1 MADRKQNKLLTA
13 IVGSYP
19 KPRYIYPR
27 NGRSLLDSFGFA
39 FDRRR
44 DEVGEAEFARLLDK
58 AALAAI
64 NDQNAAGV
72 DIVTDG
78 EERRGHYVLHIVNK
92 LDGIDAVNLKPIT
105 MRAGTSTQNAP
116 RVTARIGYKGPMVID
131 EFLYTQRHAA
141 GIAKIGLPGPSTV
154 ADCVADEYYH
164 GDRKQLAFDY
174 ADAIHHE
181 VAALIAAGCTFIQ
194 FDDPVLLRYPDA
206 AQAWGLQAL
215 ERCFAGLEAR
225 ATFVVHICCG
235 YPNKPLERK
244 GIAYK
249 ANQDYYADILAWL
262 SESRLDVVS
271 IEGAASKLDV
281 SVLSAIGKKTVMLGM
296 IDVGENE
303 VESVDALVARAG
315 EALRHVP
322 MEQLILAPDCGML
335 ELTRTSAR
343 LKLKNLSMA
352 AQVINE
358 QAAIR

>member
-1 MADRKQNKLLTA
+1 MAIRPQTRVLTA

-19 KPRYIYPR
+19 KPRYVFR
-27 NGRSLLDSFGFA
+27 QNGRSLLDSFGFS

-44 DEVGEAEFARLLDK
+44 QELGTAEFARLLDK
-58 AALAAI
+58 AALSAI
-64 NDQNAAGV
+64 KDQNQAGI
-72 DIVTDG
+72 DIMTDG

-92 LDGIDAVNLKPIT
+92 LDGIDACNRKRIS
-105 MRAGTSTQNAP
+105 MRGGTTEQDAP
-116 RVTARIGYKGPMVID
+116 QVIGKIKYKGPMVLD
-131 EFLYTQRHAA
+131 EFLFTRKHAN

-154 ADCVADEYYH
+154 ADCVADEYYQ

-181 VAALIAAGCTFIQ
+181 VAALIAAGCQVIQ

-215 ERCFAGLEAR
+215 ESCFAGLEDR

-249 ANQDYYADILAWL
+249 ANQDYYRDILTWL
-262 SESRLDVVS
+262 SESKLDIVS
-271 IEGAASKLDV
+271 IEGAASNLDM
-281 SVLSAIGKKTVMLGM
+281 STLSAIGKKIVMLGV

-303 VESVDALVARAG
+303 VESVESLVARAH
-315 EALRHVP
+315 EALHYAP
-322 MEQLILAPDCGML
+322 QGQLILAPDCGML
-335 ELTRTSAR
+335 ELTRASAR
-343 LKLKNLSMA
+343 KKLVNLSLA
-352 AQVINE
+352 ARAVNE
-358 QAAIR
+358 P

>member
-1 MADRKQNKLLTA
+1 MALRAQTKVLTA

-19 KPRYIYPR
+19 KPRYVYSR

-44 DEVGEAEFARLLDK
+44 QEVGPEEFGRLLDR
-58 AALAAI
+58 AALSAI
-64 NDQNAAGV
+64 EDQNHAGI
-72 DIVTDG
+72 DIMTDG

-92 LDGIDAVNLKPIT
+92 LDGIDSHNRKRIS
-105 MRAGTSTQNAP
+105 MRGGTTEQDAP
-116 RVTARIGYKGPMVID
+116 RIIGKIKHSGPMVID
-131 EFLYTQRHAA
+131 EFLFTREHAK

-154 ADCVADEYYH
+154 ADCVADEYYG

-181 VAALIAAGCTFIQ
+181 VEALIAAGCKMIQ
-194 FDDPVLLRYPDA
+194 FDDPVLLRYPAA

-215 ERCFAGLEAR
+215 ERCFAGLEGR

-249 ANQDYYADILAWL
+249 ANQDYYRDILTWL
-262 SESRLDVVS
+262 SESKLDVVS

-281 SVLSAIGKKTVMLGM
+281 SVLSAIGNKAVMLGV
-296 IDVGENE
+296 IDVGEND
-303 VESVDALVARAG
+303 VESVESLVGRAS
-315 EALRHVP
+315 EALRHIP
-322 MEQLILAPDCGML
+322 IGQLILAPDCGML
-335 ELTRTSAR
+335 ELSHASAR
-343 LKLKNLSMA
+343 KKLANLSLA
-352 AQVINE
+352 ARALNDS
-358 QAAIR
+358 